1 MHQETL
7 LKIDKLTKSFGGVKA
22 LSDISFDLFKGEI
35 LGIIGPNGSGKT
47 TLVNLITG
55 FLRPDSG
62 KIFFENKEIT
72 GFPPYKIADLG
83 IARTFHRDI
92 SWPPTWTQAKEIYLK
107 EYWMAGGCNSLLFPL
122 DVLHA
127 DSMVNPGPKGARE
140 FLAQSGEHKD
150 PYIRCVEY
158 ATLRVRYYL
167 ARVKE
172 KPARLKYLCGWIDRT
187 LDFLER
193 AVITKWSLLGS

>member
-1 MHQETL
+1 MRDNFE
-7 LKIDKLTKSFGGVKA
+7 SWM
-22 LSDISFDLFKGEI
+22 
-35 LGIIGPNGSGKT
+35 
-47 TLVNLITG
+47 VNLAEWEG
-55 FLRPDSG
+55 FKSDDPDDPG
-62 KIFFENKEIT
+62 GET
-72 GFPPYKIADLG
+72 VYG

-107 EYWMAGGCNSLLFPL
+107 EYWIAGGCDKLFFPL

-140 FLAQSGEHKD
+140 FLAESGEHKD

-158 ATLRVRYYL
+158 ATRRMRYYL
-167 ARVKE
+167 ARIKE
-172 KPARLKYLCGWIDRT
+172 NPVRLKYLCGWIDRT

-193 AVITKWSLLGS
+193 AVITKWSLSGS